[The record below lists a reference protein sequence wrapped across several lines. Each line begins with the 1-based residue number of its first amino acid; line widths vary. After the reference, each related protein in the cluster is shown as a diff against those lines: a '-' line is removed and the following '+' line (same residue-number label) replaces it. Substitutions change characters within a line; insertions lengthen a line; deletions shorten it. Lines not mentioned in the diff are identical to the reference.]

1 MSRHHHTAVNR
12 RGWAAIRRRELRRA
26 GRRCER
32 CGRAGRLEVHH
43 ADVCLADGGKHT
55 QRLDV
60 VCRVC
65 HLAEHHKPDPARDAW
80 RAFMREQSAC

>member
-1 MSRHHHTAVNR
+1 MSRHHHTRPNK
-12 RGWAAIRRRELRRA
+12 RGWERIRRRELERA

-43 ADVCLADGGKHT
+43 VDVPLAAGGT
-55 QRLDV
+55 NDQRLAV

-65 HLAEHHKPDPARDAW
+65 HLSEHQRPDPARDAW
-80 RAFMREQSAC
+80 REFMREQIAC